1 MPKDL
6 AVQIN
11 DAIAL
16 LGKAEASINVHFL
29 GQERM
34 IESILT
40 MILSVGSMGF
50 WWVLR
55 VWARPVWLTVYHM
68 CWGCRATLCNSR
80 PIGCCQIFYALTCLN
95 SRKTAPVSF
104 AF

>member
-16 LGKAEASINVHFL
+16 LGKAKASINVHFL

-50 WWVLR
+50 WWVL
-55 VWARPVWLTVYHM
+55 
-68 CWGCRATLCNSR
+68 
-80 PIGCCQIFYALTCLN
+80 
-95 SRKTAPVSF
+95 
-104 AF
+104 